1 MLRDMHVQFFK
12 ELNKVTILFPK
23 HLVKSPVLSEKAI
36 KLLENNQYTF
46 DIDLKLSK
54 PQVKKLIENLFS
66 VNVTKIN
73 TLIKPRKEKRFGTY
87 KGLKKQYKRVIFTLK
102 EGQAITVIKDNF

>member
-1 MLRDMHVQFFK
+1 M
-12 ELNKVTILFPK
+12 LFPK
-23 HLVKSPVLSEKAI
+23 HLVKCPILSEKAI
-36 KLLENNQYTF
+36 RLLENNQYTF

-73 TLIKPRKEKRFGTY
+73 THIKPRKEKRFSTF
-87 KGLKKQYKRVIFTLK
+87 KGFKKQYKRVIFTLK
-102 EGQAITVIKDNF
+102 EGQVITAIKENF